1 MLSSISG
8 GLGFIG
14 AGNDVTD
21 LEKWLAESRKLLSE
35 SPTPLQTNQETL
47 PIGVGFLIWG
57 APLEKTMSIISK
69 PENRPAAVWLFAPRE
84 YEDLA
89 TWTREIRKATNG
101 ATKVWIQVGTVAE
114 ALSVVENAEPD
125 VLVVQGTDAGGHGLS
140 KGAGLIPLLPETI
153 EAVTTTVRESKKK
166 MPLFVATGG
175 IITGTCF
182 AGALAMGAHGATL
195 GTRYLA
201 ADEATIAQG
210 YQKAVLRAKDGG
222 VSTVRS
228 KVYDSLRGTTDW
240 PVHYGGRGVVNASYE
255 DFEKGM
261 NMEENKKLYDQ
272 AMKQGDEGWNE
283 NTGRLTTYAGTG
295 VGLVTKVQPA
305 AEITVEVREQ
315 AVEILRQTAER
326 VKAL

>member
-1 MLSSISG
+1 MIDLG

-14 AGNDVTD
+14 AGNDITD
-21 LEKWLAESRKLLSE
+21 LEKWLTESRRLLDAS
-35 SPTPLQTNQETL
+35 SIRLPTRDGTL
-47 PIGVGFLIWG
+47 PIGIGLLIWG
-57 APLEKTMSIISK
+57 APIEKTMSIISK
-69 PENRPAAVWLFAPRE
+69 PENRPAAIWLFAPRQ

-101 ATKVWIQVGTVAE
+101 TTKVWIQVGTVAE
-114 ALSVVENAEPD
+114 ALNAVEYAEPD

-153 EAVTTTVRESKKK
+153 DAVRATSQKLNKK

-175 IITGTCF
+175 IITGSCL
-182 AGALAMGAHGATL
+182 AAALSMGAHGATL

-201 ADEATIAQG
+201 AHEATIAPG
-210 YQKAVLRAKDGG
+210 YQEAVLRAKDGG

-240 PVHYGGRGVVNASYE
+240 PVHYGGRGVINASYE

-261 NMEENKKLYDQ
+261 NLEENKKLYDQ
-272 AMKQGDEGWNE
+272 AMKQGDEGWKE
-283 NTGRLTTYAGTG
+283 DGGRLTTYAGTG
-295 VGLVTKVQPA
+295 VGLVTRVQPA
-305 AEITVEVREQ
+305 GEITIEVREQ
-315 AVEILRQTAER
+315 AVEILRQMAEK
-326 VKAL
+326 VKAF